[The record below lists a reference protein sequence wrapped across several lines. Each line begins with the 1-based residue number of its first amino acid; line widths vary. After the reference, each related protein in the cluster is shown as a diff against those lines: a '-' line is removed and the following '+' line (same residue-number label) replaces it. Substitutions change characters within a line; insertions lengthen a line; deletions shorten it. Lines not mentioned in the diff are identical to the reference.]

1 MEKKEFIQI
10 RRFILKLGKM
20 LHKYGSPSFRL
31 ETYLNEIAEYLGVHA
46 SFISTPTSL
55 SIVLWSDRHEDE
67 YNHAAR
73 LQPGGMDMNSLS
85 LTDELASQLLAGEI
99 SLADADQRL
108 NEIDLMP
115 SPYSKRLTALAFGMS
130 TGAFAVLM
138 GAGWPEIICS
148 GILGFVVYLW
158 TLWALRSKRVNL
170 MLEPVASFSVGL
182 AACAINFYLDI
193 GLNIWLIILSS
204 LIILV
209 PGLSL
214 TIGLAELSSRN
225 LVSGTA
231 RIMDATMQLFKLY
244 FGAFLGFS
252 LGVQLFGLQELAIV
266 DALPFWV
273 NWIGLLMLSI
283 GLVAIFRTRMKHVP
297 WAIASTFIAYAAS
310 TFSSVYLDNG
320 LGAFVGAFSLG
331 VFANVFSR
339 IANAPSTIVAMHGL
353 IVLVP
358 GSKTYIGLNSYIS
371 GQDFIKAD
379 HIGQET
385 FMILMSLVAGLI
397 FANVVMSTRKI
408 L

>member
-1 MEKKEFIQI
+1 MDKSEFIQI

-31 ETYLNEIAEYLGVHA
+31 EAYLCEVAAYLGVNS

-73 LQPGGMDMNSLS
+73 IEPGELDMNSLS
-85 LTDELASQLLAGEI
+85 LTDELAYQLLKGEI
-99 SLADADQRL
+99 SLADADKRL
-108 NEIDLMP
+108 DQIDAMQ
-115 SPYSKRLTALAFGMS
+115 SPYNKTLTGVAFGTS
-130 TGAFAVLM
+130 TSAFAMLM
-138 GAGWPEIICS
+138 GAGWPEIFWS
-148 GILGFVVYLW
+148 GVLGVIVYFW
-158 TLWALRSKRVNL
+158 TLWSLRSKRVNL
-170 MLEPVASFSVGL
+170 MLESVASFTVGF
-182 AACAINFYLDI
+182 AACTINYYFDS

-231 RIMDATMQLFKLY
+231 RVMDAIMQLFKLY
-244 FGAFLGFS
+244 FGAFIGITLGY
-252 LGVQLFGLQELAIV
+252 QLFGQQELQVA
-266 DALPFWV
+266 DTLPFWV
-273 NWIGLLMLSI
+273 NWMGVLLLSI
-283 GLVAIFRTRMKHVP
+283 GLVAIFRTRLKHVP
-297 WAIASTFIAYAAS
+297 WAVVSTFIAYGAS
-310 TFSSVYLDNG
+310 TWSSAYLENG
-320 LGAFVGAFSLG
+320 LGAFVGAFALG
-331 VFANVFSR
+331 VFSNLFSR
-339 IANAPSTIVAMHGL
+339 VMNAPSTIVAMHGL

-358 GSKTYIGLNSYIS
+358 GSKTYIGLNSFIS

-385 FMILMSLVAGLI
+385 FLILMSLVAGLI
-397 FANVVMSTRKI
+397 FANIVMPTKKA

>member
-1 MEKKEFIQI
+1 MDKSEFIQI

-31 ETYLNEIAEYLGVHA
+31 EAYLSEVAHHLGVHA

-73 LQPGGMDMNSLS
+73 IDPGELDMNSLS
-85 LTDELASQLLAGEI
+85 LTDELAFQLLSGEI
-99 SLADADQRL
+99 SLADADKRL
-108 NEIDLMP
+108 DQIDAMQ
-115 SPYSKRLTALAFGMS
+115 SPYNKTLTGVAFGTATS
-130 TGAFAVLM
+130 AFAMLM
-138 GAGWPEIICS
+138 GAGWPEIFWS
-148 GILGFVVYLW
+148 GVLGVIVYFW
-158 TLWALRSKRVNL
+158 TLWSLRSKRVNL
-170 MLEPVASFSVGL
+170 MLESVASFTVGFS
-182 AACAINFYLDI
+182 ACAINYYFDS
-193 GLNIWLIILSS
+193 GFNIWLIILSS

-231 RIMDATMQLFKLY
+231 RVMDATMQLFKLY
-244 FGAFLGFS
+244 FGAFIGITLGY
-252 LGVQLFGLQELAIV
+252 QLFGHQELQVA
-266 DALPFWV
+266 DTLPFWV
-273 NWIGLLMLSI
+273 NWLGVLMLSI

-297 WAIASTFIAYAAS
+297 WAIVSTFIAYGAS
-310 TFSSVYLDNG
+310 TWSSAYLENG
-320 LGAFVGAFSLG
+320 LGAFVGAFALG
-331 VFANVFSR
+331 VYSNIFSR
-339 IANAPSTIVAMHGL
+339 TMNAPSTIVAMHGL

-358 GSKTYIGLNSYIS
+358 GSKTYIGLNSFIS

-385 FMILMSLVAGLI
+385 FLILMSLVAGLI
-397 FANVVMSTRKI
+397 FANVVMPTKKA

>member
-1 MEKKEFIQI
+1 
-10 RRFILKLGKM
+10 
-20 LHKYGSPSFRL
+20 
-31 ETYLNEIAEYLGVHA
+31 
-46 SFISTPTSL
+46 
-55 SIVLWSDRHEDE
+55 
-67 YNHAAR
+67 
-73 LQPGGMDMNSLS
+73 
-85 LTDELASQLLAGEI
+85 
-99 SLADADQRL
+99 
-108 NEIDLMP
+108 
-115 SPYSKRLTALAFGMS
+115 
-130 TGAFAVLM
+130 
-138 GAGWPEIICS
+138 
-148 GILGFVVYLW
+148 
-158 TLWALRSKRVNL
+158 

-182 AACAINFYLDI
+182 AACGINFYLDI

-297 WAIASTFIAYAAS
+297 WAIVSTFIAYAAS
-310 TFSSVYLDNG
+310 MFSSVYLDNG

-339 IANAPSTIVAMHGL
+339 IANAPSSIVAMHGL

-358 GSKTYIGLNSYIS
+358 GSKTYIGLNSFIS
-371 GQDFIKAD
+371 GQDFIKTD

-397 FANVVMSTRKI
+397 FANVVMPTRKA

>member
-371 GQDFIKAD
+371 GKDFIKAD

>member
-1 MEKKEFIQI
+1 
-10 RRFILKLGKM
+10 M

-31 ETYLNEIAEYLGVHA
+31 EAYLCEVAAYLGVNS

-73 LQPGGMDMNSLS
+73 IEPGELDMNSLS
-85 LTDELASQLLAGEI
+85 LTDELAYQLLKGEI
-99 SLADADQRL
+99 SLADADKRL
-108 NEIDLMP
+108 DQIDAMQ
-115 SPYSKRLTALAFGMS
+115 SPYNKTLTGVAFGTS
-130 TGAFAVLM
+130 TSAFAMLM
-138 GAGWPEIICS
+138 GAGWPEIFWS
-148 GILGFVVYLW
+148 GVLGVIVYFW
-158 TLWALRSKRVNL
+158 TLWSLRSKRVNL
-170 MLEPVASFSVGL
+170 MLESVASFTVGF
-182 AACAINFYLDI
+182 AACTINYYFDS

-231 RIMDATMQLFKLY
+231 RVMDAIMQLFKLY
-244 FGAFLGFS
+244 FGAFIGITLGY
-252 LGVQLFGLQELAIV
+252 QLFGQQELQVA
-266 DALPFWV
+266 DTLPFWV
-273 NWIGLLMLSI
+273 NWMGVLLLSI
-283 GLVAIFRTRMKHVP
+283 GLVAIFRTRLKHVP
-297 WAIASTFIAYAAS
+297 WAVVSTFIAYGAS
-310 TFSSVYLDNG
+310 TWSSAYLENG
-320 LGAFVGAFSLG
+320 LGAFVGAFALG
-331 VFANVFSR
+331 VFSNLFSR
-339 IANAPSTIVAMHGL
+339 VMNAPSTIVAMHGL

-358 GSKTYIGLNSYIS
+358 GSKTYIGLNSFIS

-385 FMILMSLVAGLI
+385 FLILMSLVAGLI
-397 FANVVMSTRKI
+397 FANIVMPTKKA